1 MEKDSNSDFT
11 FDKFLSRISNE
22 FEKGKKEKDILEEFT
37 NFHCVKY
44 YLCEIYISENCPIP

>member
-44 YLCEIYISENCPIP
+44 YLCEIYISENSPIP